1 MITRALN
8 PRSRVR
14 LPGSSPFS
22 TGERKI
28 MIDAKIIQEAHAAL
42 FGFDQAKA
50 VQIVQQA
57 AARQDNL
64 LDLLNQAFIPAI
76 NEIGEKF
83 SMGEMFLPELIQAA
97 EVMKK
102 VTAEVSAALPK
113 EVAAGQR
120 HGVIVMGTVQGDI
133 HDIGKTLVV
142 TLLGVHGFT
151 VHDLGRD
158 IPTADFVAKAR
169 ETGANLIGSSALLTT
184 TMPKQKELEEALKE
198 AGLKGR
204 VKTMV
209 GGAPVT
215 QRWAE
220 RIGADAFGENA
231 HEAARKALE
240 LVAG

>member
-1 MITRALN
+1 MI
-8 PRSRVR
+8 
-14 LPGSSPFS
+14 
-22 TGERKI
+22 E
-28 MIDAKIIQEAHAAL
+28 AKIVEQAHEAL
-42 FGFDQAKA
+42 FSFNDKKA
-50 VQIVQQA
+50 VELVEQA
-57 AARQDNL
+57 VAAKVNL

-102 VTAEVSAALPK
+102 VTAAVSASLPK
-113 EVAAGQR
+113 GAAAGQSR
-120 HGVIVMGTVQGDI
+120 GVIVIGTVQGDI

-142 TLLGVHGFT
+142 TLLGVHGFS

-158 IPTADFVAKAR
+158 IPTANFVAKAK
-169 ETGANLIGSSALLTT
+169 EVNADLIGSSALLTT

-204 VKTMV
+204 VKTLV

-215 QRWAE
+215 QRWAT

-240 LVAG
+240 LVGKT

>member
-1 MITRALN
+1 
-8 PRSRVR
+8 
-14 LPGSSPFS
+14 
-22 TGERKI
+22 
-28 MIDAKIIQEAHAAL
+28 MIDAKIIQEAHEAL
-42 FGFDQAKA
+42 FGFDAARA
-50 VQIVQQA
+50 VKIVQQA
-57 AARQDNL
+57 VARKDNL

-113 EVAAGQR
+113 GAAGQS
-120 HGVIVMGTVQGDI
+120 HGTIVIGTVQGDI

-158 IPTADFVAKAR
+158 IPTANFVAKAR
-169 ETGANLIGSSALLTT
+169 ETGANLIGTSALLTT

-198 AGLKGR
+198 AGLKGK

-240 LVAG
+240 LVSK

>member
-1 MITRALN
+1 
-8 PRSRVR
+8 
-14 LPGSSPFS
+14 
-22 TGERKI
+22 
-28 MIDAKIIQEAHAAL
+28 MIDSKVIEQAREAL
-42 FGFDQAKA
+42 FGFDEKKALELVEQA
-50 VQIVQQA
+50 I
-57 AARQDNL
+57 ARKDNL
-64 LDLLNQAFIPAI
+64 LEVLNQAFIPAI

-102 VTAEVSAALPK
+102 VTAEVSAALPT
-113 EVAAGQR
+113 EASTGQSR
-120 HGVIVMGTVQGDI
+120 GVVVIGTVQGDI

-158 IPTADFVAKAR
+158 VPVENFVAKAR
-169 ETGANLIGSSALLTT
+169 EVNADLVGSSALLTT

-204 VKTMV
+204 VKTLV

-215 QRWAE
+215 QRWAD

-240 LVAG
+240 LVGK

>member
-1 MITRALN
+1 
-8 PRSRVR
+8 
-14 LPGSSPFS
+14 
-22 TGERKI
+22 
-28 MIDAKIIQEAHAAL
+28 MIDAKIIQEAHEAL
-42 FGFDQAKA
+42 FGFDQARA
-50 VQIVQQA
+50 VTIVQQA
-57 AARQDNL
+57 VARKDNL

-113 EVAAGQR
+113 DAAAGQS
-120 HGVIVMGTVQGDI
+120 HGTIVIGTVQGDI

-158 IPTADFVAKAR
+158 IPTANFISKAR
-169 ETGANLIGSSALLTT
+169 ETDANLIGTSALLTT

-198 AGLKGR
+198 AGLKGK

-240 LVAG
+240 LVGK

>member
-1 MITRALN
+1 
-8 PRSRVR
+8 
-14 LPGSSPFS
+14 
-22 TGERKI
+22 
-28 MIDAKIIQEAHAAL
+28 MIDAKIIQEAREAL

-50 VQIVQQA
+50 VQVVQQA
-57 AARQDNL
+57 VARQDNL

-102 VTAEVSAALPK
+102 VTAEVSAALP
-113 EVAAGQR
+113 VGAAGQR

-158 IPTADFVAKAR
+158 IPTDSFVTKAR
-169 ETGANLIGSSALLTT
+169 ETGANLIGTSALLTT

-240 LVAG
+240 LVAR

>member
-1 MITRALN
+1 
-8 PRSRVR
+8 
-14 LPGSSPFS
+14 
-22 TGERKI
+22 
-28 MIDAKIIQEAHAAL
+28 MIDAKIIQEAHEAL
-42 FGFDQAKA
+42 FGFDQAGA
-50 VQIVQQA
+50 VKIVQQA
-57 AARQDNL
+57 VARKDNL

-113 EVAAGQR
+113 GAAGQS
-120 HGVIVMGTVQGDI
+120 HGTIVIGTVQGDI

-158 IPTADFVAKAR
+158 IPTASFLAKAR
-169 ETGANLIGSSALLTT
+169 ETNANLIGSSALLTT

-198 AGLKGR
+198 AGLKGK

-240 LVAG
+240 LVSK

>member
-1 MITRALN
+1 MI
-8 PRSRVR
+8 
-14 LPGSSPFS
+14 
-22 TGERKI
+22 E
-28 MIDAKIIQEAHAAL
+28 AKIIQEAHEAL
-42 FGFDQAKA
+42 FTFNPAKA
-50 VQIVQQA
+50 VQLVQQA
-57 AARQDNL
+57 AARKD
-64 LDLLNQAFIPAI
+64 DLLELLSQAFIPAI

-83 SMGEMFLPELIQAA
+83 SLGEMFLPELIQAA

-102 VTAEVSAALPK
+102 VTAEVSAALP
-113 EVAAGQR
+113 VGAAGQSR
-120 HGVIVMGTVQGDI
+120 GTIVMGTVQGDI

-158 IPTADFVAKAR
+158 IPTASFVAKAR
-169 ETGANLIGSSALLTT
+169 ETNANLIGTSALLTT

-198 AGLKGR
+198 AGLKGK

-240 LVAG
+240 LVGK

>member
-1 MITRALN
+1 
-8 PRSRVR
+8 
-14 LPGSSPFS
+14 
-22 TGERKI
+22 
-28 MIDAKIIQEAHAAL
+28 MIDAKIIQEAHEAL
-42 FGFDQAKA
+42 FGFDQAGA
-50 VQIVQQA
+50 VKIVQQA
-57 AARQDNL
+57 VARKDNL

-113 EVAAGQR
+113 GAAGQS
-120 HGVIVMGTVQGDI
+120 HGTIVIGTVQGDI

-158 IPTADFVAKAR
+158 IPTANFVAKAR
-169 ETGANLIGSSALLTT
+169 ETNANLIGTSALLTT

-198 AGLKGR
+198 AGLKGK

-240 LVAG
+240 LVSK

>member
-1 MITRALN
+1 
-8 PRSRVR
+8 
-14 LPGSSPFS
+14 
-22 TGERKI
+22 
-28 MIDAKIIQEAHAAL
+28 MIDAKVIQEAHDAL

-50 VQIVQQA
+50 LEIVKQA
-57 AARQDNL
+57 VARKDNL
-64 LDLLNQAFIPAI
+64 LDLLTQAYIPAI

-102 VTAEVSAALPK
+102 VTTEVSASLPK
-113 EVAAGQR
+113 GSSAGQS
-120 HGVIVMGTVQGDI
+120 HGTIVIGTVQGDI

-158 IPTADFVAKAR
+158 IPTANFVNKAKQ
-169 ETGANLIGSSALLTT
+169 TNANLIGTSALLTT

-198 AGLKGR
+198 AGLKGK

-240 LVAG
+240 LVGK

>member
-1 MITRALN
+1 
-8 PRSRVR
+8 
-14 LPGSSPFS
+14 
-22 TGERKI
+22 
-28 MIDAKIIQEAHAAL
+28 MIDAKIIQEAHQAL
-42 FGFDQAKA
+42 FGFDQARA
-50 VQIVQQA
+50 VQLVQQA
-57 AARQDNL
+57 VARKEDL
-64 LDLLNQAFIPAI
+64 LELLNQAFIPAI

-113 EVAAGQR
+113 GAAGQN

-158 IPTADFVAKAR
+158 IPTENFVAKAR

-184 TMPKQKELEEALKE
+184 TMPRQKELEEALKE

-240 LVAG
+240 LVGK